1 MKLTRAVIIAFSLLL
16 LQGCDTQETKVKKL
30 LKCGLAVD
38 ELGNEHAQDNYKK
51 NSMLFFGTT
60 PPALSHNEMVKI
72 GDKAREEL
80 WMDSRNSSGTVQKL
94 LEVYGE
100 KYCIELH
107 QEPNDKNIK
116 MLRQLM

>member
-1 MKLTRAVIIAFSLLL
+1 LLL
-16 LQGCDTQETKVKKL
+16 VFFSLQGCDTQETKVKKL

-80 WMDSRNSSGTVQKL
+80 WMDSRNSRGTVQKL

-100 KYCIELH
+100 NIALSCIR
-107 QEPNDKNIK
+107 NRTIRISKC
-116 MLRQLM
+116 